1 MTKPLN
7 YIIVDDNRLDQLTLL
22 AKAKAFDKLINI
34 AVCNNS
40 DEALLAIKNFKPDI
54 AFLDVDMP
62 GLSGMELLRI
72 VKEDIPV
79 AIFVTSHMEYALESY
94 ELAAFDFL
102 LKPVK
107 TERFNAAIERAFE
120 FMEMKDKAL
129 AYSVQ
134 FEKETITIKDGY
146 EHILIPL
153 HEILYLEAMRDYTRI
168 ITSKKKYMTLTSLS
182 VFIAQLPENL
192 FSRIHRS
199 YAVNLKKITAFQ
211 NNELFIGALSLP
223 VSKSYKTSLIKLIS

>member
-1 MTKPLN
+1 MNNPVR
-7 YIIVDDNRLDQLTLL
+7 YIIVDDSKLDQLTLL
-22 AKAKAFDKLINI
+22 AKAKTFDRLVNI
-34 AVCNNS
+34 AVCNNA
-40 DEALLAIKNFKPDI
+40 DEALEAIKTLKPDI

-62 GLSGMELLRI
+62 GQNGIELLRI
-72 VKEDIPV
+72 IKDDVPV

-107 TERFNAAIERAFE
+107 TERFNATVERAFDY
-120 FMEMKDKAL
+120 MEMKEKAI
-129 AYSVQ
+129 AYTVQ
-134 FEKETITIKDGY
+134 FEKEIITIKDGH

-153 HEILYLEAMRDYTRI
+153 HDILYLEAMRDYTRI
-168 ITSKKKYMTLTSLS
+168 ITSQKKYMTLTSLS
-182 VFIAQLPENL
+182 TFITQLPQSL

-199 YAVNLKKITAFQ
+199 YAINIEKITAFQ

-223 VSKSYKTSLIKLIS
+223 VSKSYKTSLIKLIG

>member
-7 YIIVDDNRLDQLTLL
+7 YIIVDDNKLDQLTLL
-22 AKAKAFDKLINI
+22 AKAKPFDRLINL

-40 DEALLAIKNFKPDI
+40 DEALEAIKTFNPDI

-62 GLSGMELLRI
+62 GLSGIELLRI
-72 VKEDIPV
+72 VKDDIPV

-107 TERFNAAIERAFE
+107 TERFNAAVDRAFE
-120 FMEMKDKAL
+120 FIEMKEKAL
-129 AYSVQ
+129 AYTVQ
-134 FEKETITIKDGY
+134 FEKKTITIKDGY

-153 HEILYLEAMRDYTRI
+153 NDILYLEAMRDYTRI

-182 VFIAQLPENL
+182 VFITQLPENL

-211 NNELFIGALSLP
+211 NNELFIGTLSLP